1 MPTELRQIYPFR
13 SFTFGDSEASLEAIG
28 SSTGIPLIVQD
39 STDNVSNQVA
49 IFRGGNRTTAADGD
63 NAYISYTLEDSGGNQ
78 AEFARMAWTANDV
91 TANTKDSKVVWSVQ
105 TGNTLTNVWEISSS
119 SSGAVTT
126 SFGAGEIVLP
136 DNVSLQLGDSGA
148 DADLSSNGTDI
159 KWIVPSTADVI
170 LGRTGAPSPD
180 TILHLW
186 TASAGSVNAIS
197 GTVLTVESDGN
208 AFLNFLS
215 PTASGFYFGDAAAN
229 NVGSL
234 TYTHSSNTLNV
245 AIAGVNQVNWTDGI
259 MAFQRAMTLSSTAT
273 FILNATGISG
283 TAIKDEDNMASDS
296 ATHLA
301 SQQSIKAYVTSQ
313 IALED
318 ELSEMGDVTI
328 SSIASNDILQYNG
341 STWINTPYV
350 DFTKVSDPGTPSL
363 EEGRMYLK
371 QVDINNNALV
381 IKIQKGGSIQEVEL
395 TSPKAVCAEC
405 GRSDGA
411 RDPMYDFQR
420 NVMVVSLWCGHAF
433 EIELPAWRRVA

>member
-1 MPTELRQIYPFR
+1 MPVELRQIYPSIR
-13 SFTFGDSEASLEAIG
+13 RTYTTGDSEATLTATNT
-28 SSTGIPLIVQD
+28 STGPALIVHSSRD
-39 STDNVSNQVA
+39 AVSNQVA
-49 IFRGGNRTTAADGD
+49 IFRGGNRSTAADGD
-63 NAYISYTLEDSGGNQ
+63 NSYISYTLDDSTGTQ
-78 AEFARMAWTANDV
+78 SEFARMSWTANDI
-91 TANTKDSKVVWSVQ
+91 TSNTKDSKVVWSVQ

-126 SFGAGEIVLP
+126 SFVTGEIVLP
-136 DNVSLQLGDSGA
+136 DNVSLQLGTSGA

-234 TYTHSSNTLNV
+234 TYTHSSNTLN
-245 AIAGVNQVNWTDGI
+245 ATIAGTSQVNWTDGV
-259 MAFQRAMTLSSTAT
+259 MAFQRSMTLSSTAAFT
-273 FILNATGISG
+273 LNATGISG
-283 TAIKDEDNMASDS
+283 TAIKDEDNMSSNS

-301 SQQSIKAYVTSQ
+301 SQQSIKAYVDAETLD
-313 IALED
+313 A
-318 ELSEMGDVTI
+318 TI
-328 SSIASNDILQYNG
+328 SSLASNDILQYNG

-350 DFTKVSDPGTPSL
+350 DFTKVSSPGTPAL

-371 QVDINNNALV
+371 EIDANNNALV

-411 RDPMYDFQR
+411 KDPTYDFQR

-433 EIELPAWRRVA
+433 EMELPAWRRVA

>member
-13 SFTFGDSEASLEAIG
+13 SFTFGDSEASLEAVG
-28 SSTGIPLIVQD
+28 TSTGTPLIVQD

-136 DNVSLQLGDSGA
+136 DNVSLQLGTAGA
-148 DADLSSNGTDI
+148 DADLSSDGTDI
-159 KWIVPSTADVI
+159 KWIVPSTADVV
-170 LGRTGAPSPD
+170 LGRTGAPNPD
-180 TILHLW
+180 TLLHLW
-186 TASAGSVNAIS
+186 AATAGSVAAATNTLLTLENS
-197 GTVLTVESDGN
+197 GTAIVSVL
-208 AFLNFLS
+208 A
-215 PTASGFYFGDAAAN
+215 PTQGGIYFGDAAAN
-229 NVGSL
+229 NVGQI
-234 TYTHSSNTLNV
+234 TYTHSNDSLGITIG
-245 AIAGVNQVNWTDGI
+245 AISQIVWTDGF
-259 MAFQRAMTLSSTAT
+259 MAFQRNMTLSSTST
-273 FILNATGISG
+273 FTINATGISG
-283 TAIKDEDNMASDS
+283 TVIKDEDNMDSDS

-313 IALED
+313 IALEN
-318 ELSEMGDVTI
+318 ELSEMGDVAI
-328 SSIASNDILQYNG
+328 SSLASNDILQYNG
-341 STWINTPYV
+341 SNWINTPYV
-350 DFTKVSDPGTPSL
+350 DFTKVSSPGTPAL

-371 QVDINNNALV
+371 QIDANNNALV
-381 IKIQKGGSIQEVEL
+381 IKIQKAGAIQEVEL

-411 RDPMYDFQR
+411 KDPTYDFQR